1 MSFDDVAGEGP
12 NQLFWAA
19 GRPKRLHA
27 DSQQRCRVGVVGAGQ
42 LVGIS
47 HCRIVKDLEG
57 QGVELTCVCQ
67 RRPDDTEAAE
77 RFGAKFYTDA
87 YEMAATEGL
96 DGVVI
101 AAPTHLHLPLVLACI
116 KGSQDRQALLG
127 KKQNE
132 LRAILVEKPISE
144 DLASA
149 MKLAQAAEQAG
160 IKILVGHQRRHS
172 AFVKKARDLVTN
184 SNFGPLRGFSAEFSL
199 LKPEPYFAKNEPRF
213 AWRGCKGKG
222 GPVLINLIH
231 DVDLLRFIT
240 GHEVV
245 RVFAATS
252 GSARANDVEDT
263 GAVTVVLD
271 HGAVGTCLFSD
282 ASPSP
287 WSYEFTTLE
296 NKKYPP
302 VPGPERKD
310 CYHFLGAQRSLG
322 FPSLNAFNYGKEV
335 EVPGWDAP
343 LTVEPNEV
351 TPEDPLKTQMSHF
364 VRVCR
369 GLEAPICSARDG
381 MESLAVIMAILH
393 SAETQEAV
401 CPGDM
406 FKLAAK
412 DSSHE
417 KEVGHKDI
425 GGYVSGLEHLPV
437 KASRTTTAA
446 STTFRASE
454 DVSSIDATSTRG
466 SAW

>member
-1 MSFDDVAGEGP
+1 MFMEDDGP
-12 NQLFWAA
+12 NNLFWAA
-19 GRPKRLHA
+19 RGPKRLRV
-27 DSQQRCRVGVVGAGQ
+27 DVQKRCRVAVVGAGQ

-47 HCRIVKDLEG
+47 HCRSLKGLEG
-57 QGVELTCVCQ
+57 QGVELTCICQ
-67 RRPDDTEAAE
+67 RQPDDTEVAE
-77 RFGAKFYTDA
+77 RFGAKFYTNA
-87 YEMAATEGL
+87 YKMAATEGL

-116 KGSQDRQALLG
+116 AGSQDRQAQLG
-127 KKQNE
+127 KRENE
-132 LRAILVEKPISE
+132 LRAILVEKPLCE

-149 MKLAQAAEQAG
+149 MKLAQAAEEAG

-199 LKPEPYFAKNEPRF
+199 LKPDPYFAKDEPRF

-282 ASPSP
+282 AAPSP

-302 VPGPERKD
+302 VPGSERKD

-322 FPSLNAFNYGKEV
+322 FPSLNAFKYGNHI

-343 LTVEPNEV
+343 LSVEANQV
-351 TPEDPLKTQMSHF
+351 TQEDPLTTQMSHF

-369 GLEAPICSARDG
+369 GLEEPICSARDG
-381 MESLAVIMAILH
+381 LESLAVIMAILH
-393 SAETQEAV
+393 SADTQEAV

-412 DSSHE
+412 ESSYE
-417 KEVGHKDI
+417 NEVDRKDV

-437 KASRTTTAA
+437 KASKTTAAA

-454 DVSSIDATSTRG
+454 DVASIDATSTRG
-466 SAW
+466 SSW